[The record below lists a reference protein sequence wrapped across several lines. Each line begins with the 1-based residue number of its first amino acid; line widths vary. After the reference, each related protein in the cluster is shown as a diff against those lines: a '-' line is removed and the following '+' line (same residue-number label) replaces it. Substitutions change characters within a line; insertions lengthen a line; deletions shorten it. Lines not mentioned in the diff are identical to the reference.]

1 MSKLGKHTKSL
12 STKAPKATP
21 QTEPTPG
28 TVKNNAGGYVYEL
41 DKWDRLDRFL
51 VLGSDGATMYCT
63 ERKMVLD
70 QANNVVECIKED
82 GKRVVSRIV
91 EISDS
96 GRAPKNDPALF
107 ALAMCAGHDAA
118 SLETR
123 QAALAA
129 LPKVARIGT
138 HLFQFAHFVDGFRG
152 WGSGL
157 RNAVSKWYNDMKPE
171 RLALQ
176 VVKYPQRTAEE
187 GNSKSSWSHFDLLR
201 KSHPKG
207 DELHNMIYDFI
218 TKEGK
223 LPDRVPEPLAILEGA
238 NRIKVAK
245 SEKEVVD
252 LVEKYELPHELV
264 PKEYGNSPAV
274 WRALLPNM
282 PMTATLRTLNRL
294 TSYGVLTPLSTELKT
309 VIDRLTDVEQVK
321 KARIHPIAVL
331 AAIKTYSQ
339 GRGIKGSLT
348 WSPIQQVVDALD
360 EMLYMAFDAVEPTG
374 KNILLAL
381 DISGSMGMGSIGGLD
396 FVTPREGTAVMSM
409 ATARSEKNYHVV
421 GFTSGAGGWTHGS
434 GKSMHYGYQSGISP
448 LKISPRQRMDSVL
461 KTISDLPFGGTDCAL
476 PMLYAMHNKM
486 DVDAFFV
493 YTDNETWE
501 NPNIKAQEAL
511 NQYRAS
517 HNPQAK
523 LVVCG
528 MTGTQFTI
536 ADPNDAGSMDVVG
549 FDSSAPS
556 VMADFI
562 RKPFR
567 SK

>member
-1 MSKLGKHTKSL
+1 MAKFGKITQSL
-12 STKAPKATP
+12 SNKTPK
-21 QTEPTPG
+21 QTHQMTPTPG
-28 TVKNNAGGYVYEL
+28 TVKNNAGGYVYEI

-51 VLGSDGATMYCT
+51 ILGTDGATMYCT
-63 ERKMVLD
+63 EQKMVLD
-70 QANNVVECIKED
+70 NAKNVVECIKEN
-82 GKRVVSRIV
+82 GTRTVQRIV
-91 EISDS
+91 EISEA

-107 ALAMCAGHDAA
+107 ALAMCAGHESA
-118 SLETR
+118 SLDTR
-123 QAALAA
+123 RAALAA

-157 RNAVSKWYNDMKPE
+157 RNAVANWYNGMKPE

-176 VVKYPQRTAEE
+176 VVKYAQRTAEE
-187 GNSKSSWSHFDLLR
+187 GNAKSSWSHDDLLR
-201 KSHPKG
+201 KSHAKG
-207 DELHNMIYDFI
+207 DELHNLIYNYV

-294 TSYGVLTPLSTELKT
+294 TSYGVIKPLSSELKT
-309 VIDRLTDVEQVK
+309 VVGRLTDAEQVK

-339 GRGIKGSLT
+339 GKGIKGSLT
-348 WSPIQQVVDALD
+348 WTPIQQVVDALD

-374 KNILLAL
+374 KNIMLAL
-381 DISGSMGMGSIGGLD
+381 DISGSMGIGGIGGLD
-396 FVTPREGTAVMSM
+396 FVTPREGTAVMSL

-421 GFTSGAGGWTHGS
+421 GFSNEL
-434 GKSMHYGYQSGISP
+434 IP
-448 LKISPRQRMDSVL
+448 LNISPRQRMDGVL
-461 KTISDLPFGGTDCAL
+461 KTISGLPFGSTDCAL
-476 PMLYAMHNKM
+476 PMVHALKNRL

-493 YTDNETWE
+493 YTDSETWSGH
-501 NPNIKAQEAL
+501 IKPVEAL
-511 NQYRAS
+511 RQYRNER
-517 HNPQAK
+517 NPQAK

-528 MTGTQFTI
+528 MTGTPFTI
-536 ADPNDAGSMDVVG
+536 ADPNDAGMLDVVG
-549 FDSSAPS
+549 FDSSAPAIMS
-556 VMADFI
+556 DFI

>member
-1 MSKLGKHTKSL
+1 MAKFGKITQSL
-12 STKAPKATP
+12 STKTPK
-21 QTEPTPG
+21 QTHQMTPTPG
-28 TVKNNAGGYVYEL
+28 TVKNNAGGYVYEI

-51 VLGSDGATMYCT
+51 ILGTDGATMYCT

-70 QANNVVECIKED
+70 NAKNVVECIKEN
-82 GKRVVSRIV
+82 GTRTVQRIV
-91 EISDS
+91 EISEA

-107 ALAMCAGHDAA
+107 ALAMCAGHESA

-123 QAALAA
+123 RAALAA

-157 RNAVSKWYNDMKPE
+157 RNAVANWYNDMKPE

-176 VVKYPQRTAEE
+176 VVKYAQRTAEE
-187 GNSKSSWSHFDLLR
+187 GNAKSSWSHDDLLR
-201 KSHPKG
+201 KSHAKG
-207 DELHNMIYDFI
+207 DELHNLIYNYV

-238 NRIKVAK
+238 NLVKAAK

-294 TSYGVLTPLSTELKT
+294 TSYGVIKPLSSELKT
-309 VIDRLTDVEQVK
+309 VIGRLTDVEQVK

-331 AAIKTYSQ
+331 AAMKTYSQ

-374 KNILLAL
+374 KNIMLAL
-381 DISGSMGMGSIGGLD
+381 DISGSMGMGGIGGLD
-396 FVTPREGTAVMSM
+396 FVTPREGTAVMSL

-421 GFTSGAGGWTHGS
+421 GFSNEL
-434 GKSMHYGYQSGISP
+434 IP
-448 LKISPRQRMDSVL
+448 LNISPRQRMDGVL
-461 KTISDLPFGGTDCAL
+461 KTISGLPFGSTDCAL
-476 PMLYAMHNKM
+476 PMVHALKNRL

-493 YTDNETWE
+493 YTDSETWAG
-501 NPNIKAQEAL
+501 NIKPVEAL
-511 NQYRAS
+511 RQYRNER
-517 HNPQAK
+517 NPQAK

-528 MTGTQFTI
+528 MTGTPFSI
-536 ADPNDAGSMDVVG
+536 ADPNDAGMLDCVG
-549 FDSSAPS
+549 FDSSAPAI
-556 VMADFI
+556 MADFI
-562 RKPFR
+562 KKPFR